1 MATVQVDV
9 ELDDFDTRD
18 ILHEAVYI
26 LTTKRGGGDKL
37 RKELQCAIN
46 DITGGKGIKERN
58 LLDAMKMETC
68 EKNLDRR
75 TLDEIES
82 FFNGGK

>member
-26 LTTKRGGGDKL
+26 LTTKRGGVDKL

-46 DITGGKGIKERN
+46 DITGLKGNKERS
-58 LLDAMKMETC
+58 LLDALKMEIC
-68 EKNLDRR
+68 EKNLDRW
-75 TLDEIES
+75 TMDEIES
-82 FFNGGK
+82 FFKGGK